1 MMRYSGYLRRP
12 RGRDYRQGY
21 TTSAD
26 PTTAGIG
33 QSSSSM
39 AASTDVDEPDHE
51 TSLYHR
57 SCSGDLR
64 TLTI

>member
-1 MMRYSGYLRRP
+1 M
-12 RGRDYRQGY
+12 
-21 TTSAD
+21 TSAD
-26 PTTAGIG
+26 PTTAVRV

-39 AASTDVDEPDHE
+39 AAKTDVDEPDHE